1 MSISSLAVN
10 SRFFLPRLEI
20 EVLAEPLP
28 FAPLR
33 DAADF
38 FELVLCFFRVIS
50 SPELSRD
57 RRSFALAYL
66 SQSRQDLLD

>member
-1 MSISSLAVN
+1 MSVNSSAVS
-10 SRFFLPRLEI
+10 SRFFRPRLEA
-20 EVLAEPLP
+20 EVLPVPLP

-33 DAADF
+33 DELDF
-38 FELVLCFFRVIS
+38 LELVPSFFRAIS
-50 SPELSRD
+50 LPNLSRD